1 MHNLLWE
8 YPSKADCAASIVLER
23 REQDVADGQPARCAS
38 LGGMSNLV
46 PTPRVDKN
54 GRLTIRHM
62 KPEAATAS
70 ASLSASAPSLGTVGK
85 RQMSDKEFLAY
96 LAPEREDFQHEMYQD
111 ALYGITEHSPDVI
124 EDVVS
129 LLELGNEAGSRSVRE
144 FFVENLDTVA
154 YQMTQG
160 KDVSSRV
167 DGFEN
172 RTDTLKEALVVHW
185 SVGALSSE
193 ARECFF
199 YSTQSGVSQTLQV
212 HRSIKSASGTE
223 AHANDL
229 SYWRAVGATAL
240 LVGVLS
246 GDDLSAGEVRERR
259 ELVQWM
265 KTKEYLGDIIRV
277 GVERGLKDVE
287 SIKTVLESDVPPSL
301 SSGAL

>member
-1 MHNLLWE
+1 
-8 YPSKADCAASIVLER
+8 
-23 REQDVADGQPARCAS
+23 
-38 LGGMSNLV
+38 MSNLV

-62 KPEAATAS
+62 KPEAAPAT

-111 ALYGITEHSPDVI
+111 ALYCITEHSPDVI

-144 FFVENLDTVA
+144 LLVENLDTVA

-172 RTDTLKEALVVHW
+172 RTDTLKEALVAHW

-199 YSTQSGVSQTLQV
+199 YSIQSGVSQTLQV

-223 AHANDL
+223 EHDDL

-246 GDDLSAGEVRERR
+246 GDDLSDGEVRERR

-265 KTKEYLGDIIRV
+265 ETKEYLGDIIRV

-287 SIKTVLESDVPPSL
+287 SIKAVLESDTPPSL